1 MCIRAGEAGLTS
13 DIVNFLHAH
22 GVGTLRDLPQTEYGA
37 LVSLF
42 NSKGV
47 K

>member
-22 GVGTLRDLPQTEYGA
+22 GVNTLRDLPQAEYGA
-37 LVSLF
+37 LVALL